1 MPPSNLEFLRHIEDE
16 ITFCL
21 KELNSLNYDEFMRD
35 EVLLRAVIRSLEIIG
50 EASKKIS
57 LDFKDAHPE
66 VEWKSMAGMRDRL
79 IHHYFGVDYEMVFNT
94 IKNDLPKL
102 DAIIKSMIKI
112 LTGLLFVVNMALL

>member
-1 MPPSNLEFLRHIEDE
+1 MPPSNLEFLRHIKDE

-57 LDFKDAHPE
+57 LDFKDDHPE

-102 DAIIKSMIKI
+102 DTIIKSMI
-112 LTGLLFVVNMALL
+112 NQN

>member
-1 MPPSNLEFLRHIEDE
+1 LP
-16 ITFCL
+16 
-21 KELNSLNYDEFMRD
+21 KELNSLNYDEFIRD

-57 LDFKDAHPE
+57 LDFKDDHPE

-102 DAIIKSMIKI
+102 DTIIKSMI
-112 LTGLLFVVNMALL
+112 NQN

>member
-21 KELNSLNYDEFMRD
+21 KELNSLNYDEFIRD

-57 LDFKDAHPE
+57 LDFKDDHPE

-102 DAIIKSMIKI
+102 DTIIKSMINQ
-112 LTGLLFVVNMALL
+112 T